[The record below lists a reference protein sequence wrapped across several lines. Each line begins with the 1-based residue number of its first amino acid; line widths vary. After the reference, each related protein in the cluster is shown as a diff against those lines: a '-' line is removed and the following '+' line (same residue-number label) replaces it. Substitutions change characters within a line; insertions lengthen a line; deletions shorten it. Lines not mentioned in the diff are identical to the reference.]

1 MEHLFV
7 YGTLRRGSQ
16 NKFAKLLAARAQF
29 VAAARVQG
37 LLYDFGSYPG
47 AVPSN
52 QPVNWV
58 IGEIHRF
65 EDPHLLSLLDEYEG
79 SEYKRAI
86 APAHTGDG
94 TIDCSIYWYVGT
106 VGGPAIA
113 SGDWLRR

>member
-1 MEHLFV
+1 VEHLFV

-16 NKFAKLLAARAQF
+16 NKFAQLLAERAQL

-52 QPVNWV
+52 QASNWIV
-58 IGEIHRF
+58 GEIHSF
-65 EDPHLLSLLDEYEG
+65 EDSQLLSLLDEYEG
-79 SEYKRAI
+79 SEYERAI
-86 APAHTGDG
+86 TPAHTGSG
-94 TIDCSIYWYVGT
+94 RIDCSIYWYVGT
-106 VGGPAIA
+106 VGGRPIT